1 MISDF
6 LAYKYNNILQM
17 SRLCMHDKKYKILI
31 CSDFDGKCGALSGG
45 SDPDE
50 GHSCEQEGKVKE
62 LSLDVPLLEDDHS
75 ADE

>member
-1 MISDF
+1 
-6 LAYKYNNILQM
+6 M

-50 GHSCEQEGKVKE
+50 CHSKQYQAEVYDLGAQIA
-62 LSLDVPLLEDDHS
+62 LLEDQGS
-75 ADE
+75 AGE